1 MEFMESHTRHQC
13 MIYKGA
19 PSTQLPAIAAIL
31 YQKLNDNY
39 RCLYL
44 NSPAM
49 VSGLRSTLAGFGMD
63 VAKEIETGR
72 LILSSESVL
81 QSDGTFDTA
90 LMLQKLEDLL
100 DSALSDGYQGLW
112 ASGDMTYEF
121 GNQENL
127 AKLFDYEWQLE
138 KLFDKR
144 PELCGVCQYHQ
155 DTLPAESL
163 REGLSMHRLI
173 FVNETLS
180 LINPHYMESRKHAEQ
195 AAANPLLDHA
205 VQDICE
211 SDHRNFAPVRKSAR

>member
-1 MEFMESHTRHQC
+1 M
-13 MIYKGA
+13 
-19 PSTQLPAIAAIL
+19 QLPAIAAMIHQRL
-31 YQKLNDNY
+31 RDNF

-44 NSPAM
+44 NSPQM
-49 VSGLRSTLAGFGMD
+49 VTDLRSTLQAIGMD
-63 VAKEIETGR
+63 VEKEIKSGR
-72 LILSSESVL
+72 LILSSESTL
-81 QSDGTFDTA
+81 QADGTFDSD

-100 DSALSDGYQGLW
+100 DAALSDGYQGLW

-121 GNQENL
+121 GNEANL

-163 REGLSMHRLI
+163 REGLSVHRLI

-195 AAANPLLDHA
+195 AAANPVLDHA
-205 VQDICE
+205 VQEICE
-211 SDHRNFAPVRKSAR
+211 SDHRNFAPVRNSAR